1 MIFKIPNLFEKLLI
15 NNKNLREKELIR
27 QQMKKSYKRRLMEND
42 DDLKECAKFSKI
54 NKKEKK
60 KYNRKLLDF
69 KRKYFTI

>member
-42 DDLKECAKFSKI
+42 DDLKEFAKFSKI

-60 KYNRKLLDF
+60 KY
-69 KRKYFTI
+69 KYPIN

>member
-54 NKKEKK
+54 NKK
-60 KYNRKLLDF
+60 
-69 KRKYFTI
+69 KRKNINIQ

>member
-27 QQMKKSYKRRLMEND
+27 QQMKKSFKRRLMEND
-42 DDLKECAKFSKI
+42 DDLKEFAKFSKI

-60 KYNRKLLDF
+60 KY
-69 KRKYFTI
+69 KYPIN

>member
-27 QQMKKSYKRRLMEND
+27 QQMKKSYKRKLMEND
-42 DDLKECAKFSKI
+42 DDLEECAKFSKI

-60 KYNRKLLDF
+60 KY
-69 KRKYFTI
+69 KYPIN